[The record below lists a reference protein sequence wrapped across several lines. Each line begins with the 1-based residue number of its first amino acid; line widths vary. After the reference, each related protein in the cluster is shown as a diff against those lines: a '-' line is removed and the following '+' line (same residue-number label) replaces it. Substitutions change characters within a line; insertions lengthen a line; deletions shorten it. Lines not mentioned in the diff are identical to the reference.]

1 MEPASIVHHFERY
14 VRTIAFIALALLL
27 WGPQACDWGD
37 SNPRAAE
44 AISADEFV
52 HAYVELR
59 KVGLRSIQGEILPET
74 RDSVL
79 DALGLTEEALLT
91 FVDVWG
97 EDRVVMESVWATVDS
112 LLREDRMRPPEAS
125 FGEEDPDP
133 EPRGPPGRGGEGRP

>member
-1 MEPASIVHHFERY
+1 MRSN
-14 VRTIAFIALALLL
+14 AFIALALLL
-27 WGPQACDWGD
+27 LGTQACDWGE

-44 AISADEFV
+44 AISADDFV

-59 KVGLRSIQGEILPET
+59 RVGLGSAQGEILPEA

-79 DALGLTEEALLT
+79 DALGLTEEDLLT

-97 EDRVVMESVWATVDS
+97 EDRVVMESVWAAVDS
-112 LLREDRMRPPEAS
+112 LLREDRMRPPEGS

-133 EPRGPPGRGGEGRP
+133 ESRGPPGRGGEGSS